1 MSLKIRMQA
10 DDFFNAYRVLQ
21 ESNEAAIDKLSKLAG
36 KPLEVSKA
44 FGTLP
49 AMGVTVVCLAFS
61 VELYI
66 KDLYYAL
73 KIKPPRSHKILELY
87 KGLPE
92 QIQQKIF
99 SHDSISGNPFVARG
113 NIFSPEIFT
122 SAYSAYDGFIDQI
135 KAISDGFEKW
145 RYSYESTT
153 LHYEEWFAL
162 AFIEAV
168 KSTAEAI
175 RARSAA

>member
-10 DDFFNAYRVLQ
+10 DDFFNAYRVLR

-66 KDLYYAL
+66 KDLYYTL

-87 KGLPE
+87 QGLPE
-92 QIQQKIF
+92 HIRQEIF
-99 SHDSISGNPFVARG
+99 AHDSISGNPFVARG
-113 NIFSPEIFT
+113 SVFSIKKFT
-122 SAYSAYDGFIDQI
+122 SSYSAYDGFIERI
-135 KAISDGFEKW
+135 EEISNGFEKW
-145 RYSYESTT
+145 RYSYESAA
-153 LHYEEWFAL
+153 LNYEEWFAL

-168 KSTAEAI
+168 KSAADTI
-175 RARSAA
+175 RTRSAA

>member
-1 MSLKIRMQA
+1 MSLKVRMQA

-66 KDLYYAL
+66 KDLYYTL
-73 KIKPPRSHKILELY
+73 KIKPPHSHKILELY
-87 KGLPE
+87 QGLPE
-92 QIQQKIF
+92 YIRQEIF
-99 SHDSISGNPFVARG
+99 AHDSISGNPFVARG
-113 NIFSPEIFT
+113 SAFSIKKFT
-122 SAYSAYDGFIDQI
+122 RSFTAYDGFIERI
-135 KAISDGFEKW
+135 EEISNGFEKW

-153 LHYEEWFAL
+153 LQYEEWFAL
-162 AFIEAV
+162 ALIEAV
-168 KSTAEAI
+168 KSVTDNI
-175 RARSAA
+175 RIRFAA